1 MNLLCGS
8 LRKAQERVG
17 PRRVG
22 DGGEGS
28 LKLFPGEV
36 GKSEWLMFKED
47 AWSSF
52 P

>member
-1 MNLLCGS
+1 MNLLWRS
-8 LRKAQERVG
+8 LRKAQERLE

-28 LKLFPGEV
+28 PKLFPGEV
-36 GKSEWLMFKED
+36 GESEWLMFKED

-52 P
+52 T